1 VSGHI
6 AAPCLLSEHMT
17 KPRLAFVVRLSGSLA
32 RALLL
37 ASLLSLSLVA
47 AARAQTTAVVAQSEP
62 DPPSIFDNGYQ
73 GLLAGAA
80 VGGAAGYLVAR
91 PDDWQRKDWRT
102 VGLGLGIGALAGA
115 GLGISLGIADR
126 AGAPAGRYIARDL
139 SLGAGFGAVVG
150 AIAGGI
156 SAIVQDD
163 AEHVLFGTSI
173 GVVAGAGLGIIT
185 GIIEGQA
192 KRRRSTAVTT
202 GARVRPTLAVT
213 QGGGDGLR
221 GSTVVPG
228 LAGRF

>member
-1 VSGHI
+1 
-6 AAPCLLSEHMT
+6 M
-17 KPRLAFVVRLSGSLA
+17 RLSGSLA

-37 ASLLSLSLVA
+37 AGLMSVSLA
-47 AARAQTTAVVAQSEP
+47 APVHAQQTTAVVAQSEP

-80 VGGAAGYLVAR
+80 VGGSAGYLVAR
-91 PDDWQRKDWRT
+91 HDDWQKRDWRT

-115 GLGISLGIADR
+115 GLGITLGIADR

-156 SAIVQDD
+156 AAIARND
-163 AEHVLFGTSI
+163 AERVLFGASI

-185 GIIEGQA
+185 GIVEGQA
-192 KRRRSTAVTT
+192 KRRRSSSTIVTQ
-202 GARVRPTLAVT
+202 GPRVRPTLAVS
-213 QGGGDGLR
+213 QGLAGEGLR
-221 GSTVVPG
+221 GSTVMPG